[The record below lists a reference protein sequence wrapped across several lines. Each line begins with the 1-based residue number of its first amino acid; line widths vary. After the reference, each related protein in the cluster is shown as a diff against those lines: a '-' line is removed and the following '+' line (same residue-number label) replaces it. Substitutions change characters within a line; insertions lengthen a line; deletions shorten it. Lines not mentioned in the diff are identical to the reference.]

1 MHSTIFDTPILR
13 TLLRWFSLI
22 MLRLLG
28 WRLHGAFPADK
39 KYVLI
44 GAPHT
49 SNWDFPYTLM
59 FCFAGGAKLY
69 WMGKHTLFT
78 GAKGPIMR
86 WLGGIPVDRRQ
97 KNSLVEQMVEVFHRS
112 QQLAVAIPPE
122 GTRAKVAEWKTGF
135 YHIACGAGVPIALGY
150 LDFDKKQG
158 GVMGM
163 FQPSGDIARDMPL
176 IRAQYQNVTG
186 KCPQNQ

>member
-1 MHSTIFDTPILR
+1 MHYTIFDTPVLR

-28 WRLHGAFPADK
+28 WRLVGDFPRDK

-49 SNWDFPYTLM
+49 SNWDFPFTLM

-69 WMGKHTLFT
+69 WMGKHTLFS
-78 GAKGPIMR
+78 GPAGPLMR
-86 WLGGIPVDRRQ
+86 WLGGISVDRRQ
-97 KNSLVEQMVEVFHRS
+97 KNSLVEQMIEVYQRS
-112 QQLAVAIPPE
+112 DRLVVAVPPE
-122 GTRAKVAEWKTGF
+122 GTRSRVSEWKTGF

-150 LDFDKKQG
+150 LDFARKQG
-158 GVMGM
+158 GVMGL
-163 FQPSGDIARDMPL
+163 FQPTGDIARDMPQ
-176 IRAQYQNVTG
+176 IRERYRDVRG
-186 KCPQNQ
+186 KCPHNQ